1 MAEIKNKD
9 NMLNN
14 IIQLNYDVLKNR
26 KTDINILRQEKMQ
39 WKEYSKLETGERL

>member
-14 IIQLNYDVLKNR
+14 IMKLNYDVLKNR

-39 WKEYSKLETGERL
+39 